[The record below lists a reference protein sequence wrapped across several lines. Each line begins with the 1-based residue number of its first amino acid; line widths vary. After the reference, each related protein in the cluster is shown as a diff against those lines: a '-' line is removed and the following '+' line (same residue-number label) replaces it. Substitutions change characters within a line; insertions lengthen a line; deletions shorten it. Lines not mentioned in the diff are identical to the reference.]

1 MWHKLIQTFVDNPVN
16 ESSPYISRV
25 ERQRIMLKFK
35 LMTAILAVAGMTIFI
50 LGDTYLTTGL
60 SVACAAV
67 ALPMSI
73 HLVFRWLEGPHDFLP
88 WVFSVVWILTSG
100 LMAIGVLQDIG
111 ITDIALSTAIDPVQ
125 KVAGVGYYISFTSII
140 SILLAVVVPSSPMR
154 DDDKG

>member
-1 MWHKLIQTFVDNPVN
+1 
-16 ESSPYISRV
+16 
-25 ERQRIMLKFK
+25 MLKLK
-35 LMTAILAVAGMTIFI
+35 LMTATLAVAGMTIFI

-73 HLVFRWLEGPHDFLP
+73 YLTFRWLEGSHDFLP

-125 KVAGVGYYISFTSII
+125 KVEGVGYYISFTSII
-140 SILLAVVVPSSPMR
+140 SILLAVIVPRAPMR
-154 DDDKG
+154 DDDDKG

>member
-1 MWHKLIQTFVDNPVN
+1 MNTTFVDNPVD
-16 ESSPYISRV
+16 EGSPYATRE
-25 ERQRIMLKFK
+25 ERHIMLKLK
-35 LMTAILAVAGMTIFI
+35 IIVSMLAVAGMTIFI

-100 LMAIGVLQDIG
+100 LIAIGVLQDIG
-111 ITDIALSTAIDPVQ
+111 ITDIALSTAIDPAR
-125 KVAGVGYYISFTSII
+125 KVEGVGYYISFTSII
-140 SILLAVVVPSSPMR
+140 SVLLAVIVPRSPTC
-154 DDDKG
+154 DDED

>member
-1 MWHKLIQTFVDNPVN
+1 
-16 ESSPYISRV
+16 
-25 ERQRIMLKFK
+25 MLKLK
-35 LMTAILAVAGMTIFI
+35 IIVSMLAVAGMTIFI

-73 HLVFRWLEGPHDFLP
+73 HLAFRWLEGPHDFLP

-100 LMAIGVLQDIG
+100 MMAIGVLQDIG

-140 SILLAVVVPSSPMR
+140 SILLAVIVPRAPMR
-154 DDDKG
+154 DDDDKG

>member
-1 MWHKLIQTFVDNPVN
+1 MNTTFVDNPVD
-16 ESSPYISRV
+16 EGSPYATRE
-25 ERQRIMLKFK
+25 ERHNMLKLK
-35 LMTAILAVAGMTIFI
+35 IIVSMLAVAGMTIFI

-111 ITDIALSTAIDPVQ
+111 ITDIALSTTIDPAR
-125 KVAGVGYYISFTSII
+125 KVEGVGYYISFTSII
-140 SILLAVVVPSSPMR
+140 SIFLAVIVPRSPTC
-154 DDDKG
+154 DEED